1 MAPQQRPRL
10 VRRRAPSRGALVA
23 LASGL
28 LLASEARAEERAPYV
43 HLVGAAAVGDSLR
56 LNNPFRLPT
65 PLGKTPESVSTAA
78 PYLDLSLAIL
88 GGNPS
93 GWQHGVWTHLSLAL
107 SGVPQQV
114 LAPSY
119 AALRRGAGWMAYGR
133 AGLPVVLAPDA
144 NVGGELAFGG
154 VYLLSGGL
162 GLTAEAAGTAFY
174 GAATREVSA
183 TLVPLLSL
191 QLGVVVDFEAL
202 P

>member
-10 VRRRAPSRGALVA
+10 VRRRAPSWGVLAA

-43 HLVGAAAVGDSLR
+43 HLIGAAAVGSALR

-78 PYLDLSLAIL
+78 PYLDLGLAVL
-88 GGNPS
+88 GGDPS
-93 GWQHGVWTHLSLAL
+93 GWQHGAWVHLSLAL
-107 SGVPQQV
+107 QV
-114 LAPSY
+114 AAPSY
-119 AALRRGAGWMAYGR
+119 AVLRRGAGWMAYGR
-133 AGLPVVLAPDA
+133 AGLPVVLAPDV
-144 NVGGELAFGG
+144 NLGGELAVGG

-162 GLTAEAAGTAFY
+162 GLTAEAGGSAFY